1 MAETKTSRA
10 RVAFALLCGL
20 AVCCSVMYIT
30 ADASESVLSM
40 AEKAEDKHIGA
51 GFHRHT
57 PTSVESVDVKKA
69 ARIITTTPDGR
80 ERLMDFLNKVEKQI
94 RTEVAGRKADIAAVR
109 AKMAKNMAYNAAAR
123 SKMKKS
129 LLAKMA
135 VNAKAAKDALDK
147 AMRQTQAKFAAAAAL
162 ENSRNAAT
170 MKRAAQ
176 TRALMRK
183 NKAEAAK
190 ALAHAV
196 LNHPR
201 QLAALDQ
208 ATNAKIKQTNKHIA
222 ANAAQIKENAKK
234 ARKDLDKA
242 MNRFDNKMRNIHNQA
257 LAARSKLVAQ
267 ANAQDA
273 KFRAYANNR
282 IKRIVASNA
291 AKFREVRAKMAKDR
305 SRADMAIKHAAAS
318 MDAALNANKALQDKR
333 FASSVAR
340 LNAAKK
346 EANARVAKFR
356 SGFKV
361 SILQLKGVV
370 ETQTKKL
377 NKRVNDLSA
386 TITKNKF
393 EQAKANRVVNAE
405 LKRMVKLGAD
415 RYAEHLKK
423 DKELRRLMD
432 KNKAATA
439 RSMGRLVETFN
450 ARLGAINRQMAKDR
464 KNSERKLGKATSTL
478 YNVLKKNA
486 EAQAKANKA
495 LTMATRRA
503 KMDAAAALRSA
514 ENAFGSKLAKM
525 HKTVQ
530 RLQAKVNRKMNKL
543 TGIVEKNDV
552 LDIAGRAKLAAVSKY
567 NKNQLKGA
575 VRDAIAKGERRAL
588 AVEKKMK
595 GINKKTRDA
604 MHAKITLK
612 ISLLSKS
619 LNKQIGDLR
628 TDSKKARKLIRAQVL
643 AAIKSAAAVAKSDLA
658 KKVKWAEGKMAALN
672 KGLAHEKKMSL
683 KGRNALRAQE
693 RRNRKH
699 IVRQLGEAIG
709 TQERALL
716 ALKTETNTKI
726 SKLNKDVSAQAKKME
741 KDARAVDAQIKSN
754 TNIINGKLNAARK
767 AAVSA
772 ASAKRYS
779 DSIKAVMKGIEKARK
794 YSQDMFG
801 KVEIQMAKD
810 RAYLDGRFKSEMVN
824 TNNKLTA
831 LTALSSA
838 NFRKT
843 VKDIK
848 AARAKATKEVADAKK
863 YFKGALVELTAK
875 IKQQENRLVGQRQA
889 VTAMVEADRA
899 PQAKINRDT
908 EASLKRIVKIADKRH
923 TESKRA
929 RGFLRALFNQNK
941 KIAAKEIADMR
952 KKASAQLAVGRAEA
966 AAHKLKFAK
975 DLTAATKKLNVAL
988 SKESADQAAKLAGL
1002 KKSLAYTKAA
1012 TAASLAK
1019 AKKEYN
1025 SRITTLTN
1033 TVVANAGK
1041 FEKHLS
1047 RVTGAAMN
1055 WKKASAA
1062 DRKVLRN
1069 QRNAM

>member
-1 MAETKTSRA
+1 MGDHRLNAKETFYLNVYRLLRMDAKGSRA
-10 RVAFALLCGL
+10 RVAFALLSAL
-20 AVCCSVMYIT
+20 AICCSVMYIT
-30 ADASESVLSM
+30 ADGDAETVL
-40 AEKAEDKHIGA
+40 AARGYTPRANKFIGS
-51 GFHRHT
+51 GYDIRR
-57 PTSVESVDVKKA
+57 PRSIESVDVKKA
-69 ARIITTTPDGR
+69 GMIVTNTPDGR
-80 ERLMDFLNKVEKQI
+80 MRLLKYLNKVEKQI
-94 RTEVAGRKADIAAVR
+94 AKESAGRRADVAAIR
-109 AKMAKNMAYNAAAR
+109 AHMARNFAFNQAAR
-123 SKMKKS
+123 ATMKKQ

-135 VNAKAAKDALDK
+135 INAKAAKDSLDRN
-147 AMRQTQAKFAAAAAL
+147 MRRVQRQFAAHAELA
-162 ENSRNAAT
+162 NKRNKAT
-170 MKRAAQ
+170 IARSNK
-176 TRALMRK
+176 TREIMRK
-183 NKAEAAK
+183 NKREAANNLK
-190 ALAHAV
+190 LAVQNQQRALSALAS
-196 LNHPR
+196 
-201 QLAALDQ
+201 

-234 ARKDLDKA
+234 ARKDLEKA
-242 MNRFDNKMRNIHNQA
+242 MNRFDNKMRDIHNQA

-628 TDSKKARKLIRAQVL
+628 TDSKKA
-643 AAIKSAAAVAKSDLA
+643 
-658 KKVKWAEGKMAALN
+658 
-672 KGLAHEKKMSL
+672 H
-683 KGRNALRAQE
+683 
-693 RRNRKH
+693 
-699 IVRQLGEAIG
+699 
-709 TQERALL
+709 
-716 ALKTETNTKI
+716 
-726 SKLNKDVSAQAKKME
+726 
-741 KDARAVDAQIKSN
+741 
-754 TNIINGKLNAARK
+754 
-767 AAVSA
+767 
-772 ASAKRYS
+772 
-779 DSIKAVMKGIEKARK
+779 
-794 YSQDMFG
+794 
-801 KVEIQMAKD
+801 
-810 RAYLDGRFKSEMVN
+810 
-824 TNNKLTA
+824 
-831 LTALSSA
+831 
-838 NFRKT
+838 
-843 VKDIK
+843 
-848 AARAKATKEVADAKK
+848 
-863 YFKGALVELTAK
+863 
-875 IKQQENRLVGQRQA
+875 
-889 VTAMVEADRA
+889 
-899 PQAKINRDT
+899 
-908 EASLKRIVKIADKRH
+908 
-923 TESKRA
+923 
-929 RGFLRALFNQNK
+929 
-941 KIAAKEIADMR
+941 
-952 KKASAQLAVGRAEA
+952 
-966 AAHKLKFAK
+966 
-975 DLTAATKKLNVAL
+975 
-988 SKESADQAAKLAGL
+988 
-1002 KKSLAYTKAA
+1002 
-1012 TAASLAK
+1012 
-1019 AKKEYN
+1019 
-1025 SRITTLTN
+1025 
-1033 TVVANAGK
+1033 
-1041 FEKHLS
+1041 
-1047 RVTGAAMN
+1047 
-1055 WKKASAA
+1055 
-1062 DRKVLRN
+1062 
-1069 QRNAM
+1069 

>member
-1 MAETKTSRA
+1 
-10 RVAFALLCGL
+10 
-20 AVCCSVMYIT
+20 
-30 ADASESVLSM
+30 
-40 AEKAEDKHIGA
+40 
-51 GFHRHT
+51 
-57 PTSVESVDVKKA
+57 
-69 ARIITTTPDGR
+69 
-80 ERLMDFLNKVEKQI
+80 
-94 RTEVAGRKADIAAVR
+94 
-109 AKMAKNMAYNAAAR
+109 
-123 SKMKKS
+123 
-129 LLAKMA
+129 
-135 VNAKAAKDALDK
+135 
-147 AMRQTQAKFAAAAAL
+147 MRQTQAKFAAAAAL

-196 LNHPR
+196 LNHQR

-291 AKFREVRAKMAKDR
+291 AKFREVRAKM
-305 SRADMAIKHAAAS
+305 
-318 MDAALNANKALQDKR
+318 
-333 FASSVAR
+333 
-340 LNAAKK
+340 
-346 EANARVAKFR
+346 AKFR

-754 TNIINGKLNAARK
+754 TINGKLNAARK
-767 AAVSA
+767 AAVNELSAVSA

-899 PQAKINRDT
+899 TQAKINRDT

-923 TESKRA
+923 TE
-929 RGFLRALFNQNK
+929 
-941 KIAAKEIADMR
+941 
-952 KKASAQLAVGRAEA
+952 
-966 AAHKLKFAK
+966 
-975 DLTAATKKLNVAL
+975 
-988 SKESADQAAKLAGL
+988 
-1002 KKSLAYTKAA
+1002 
-1012 TAASLAK
+1012 
-1019 AKKEYN
+1019 
-1025 SRITTLTN
+1025 
-1033 TVVANAGK
+1033 
-1041 FEKHLS
+1041 
-1047 RVTGAAMN
+1047 
-1055 WKKASAA
+1055 
-1062 DRKVLRN
+1062 
-1069 QRNAM
+1069 

>member
-1 MAETKTSRA
+1 
-10 RVAFALLCGL
+10 
-20 AVCCSVMYIT
+20 
-30 ADASESVLSM
+30 
-40 AEKAEDKHIGA
+40 
-51 GFHRHT
+51 
-57 PTSVESVDVKKA
+57 
-69 ARIITTTPDGR
+69 
-80 ERLMDFLNKVEKQI
+80 
-94 RTEVAGRKADIAAVR
+94 
-109 AKMAKNMAYNAAAR
+109 
-123 SKMKKS
+123 
-129 LLAKMA
+129 
-135 VNAKAAKDALDK
+135 
-147 AMRQTQAKFAAAAAL
+147 
-162 ENSRNAAT
+162 
-170 MKRAAQ
+170 
-176 TRALMRK
+176 
-183 NKAEAAK
+183 
-190 ALAHAV
+190 
-196 LNHPR
+196 
-201 QLAALDQ
+201 
-208 ATNAKIKQTNKHIA
+208 
-222 ANAAQIKENAKK
+222 
-234 ARKDLDKA
+234 
-242 MNRFDNKMRNIHNQA
+242 
-257 LAARSKLVAQ
+257 
-267 ANAQDA
+267 
-273 KFRAYANNR
+273 
-282 IKRIVASNA
+282 
-291 AKFREVRAKMAKDR
+291 
-305 SRADMAIKHAAAS
+305 
-318 MDAALNANKALQDKR
+318 
-333 FASSVAR
+333 
-340 LNAAKK
+340 
-346 EANARVAKFR
+346 
-356 SGFKV
+356 
-361 SILQLKGVV
+361 
-370 ETQTKKL
+370 
-377 NKRVNDLSA
+377 
-386 TITKNKF
+386 
-393 EQAKANRVVNAE
+393 
-405 LKRMVKLGAD
+405 
-415 RYAEHLKK
+415 
-423 DKELRRLMD
+423 
-432 KNKAATA
+432 
-439 RSMGRLVETFN
+439 MG
-450 ARLGAINRQMAKDR
+450 
-464 KNSERKLGKATSTL
+464 
-478 YNVLKKNA
+478 
-486 EAQAKANKA
+486 
-495 LTMATRRA
+495 
-503 KMDAAAALRSA
+503 
-514 ENAFGSKLAKM
+514 
-525 HKTVQ
+525 
-530 RLQAKVNRKMNKL
+530 
-543 TGIVEKNDV
+543 
-552 LDIAGRAKLAAVSKY
+552 
-567 NKNQLKGA
+567 NQLKGA

-612 ISLLSKS
+612 ISLLSK
-619 LNKQIGDLR
+619 QICDLR

-767 AAVSA
+767 AAVNELSAVSA

-810 RAYLDGRFKSEMVN
+810 RAYLDGRFKSEMIN

-899 PQAKINRDT
+899 TQAKINRDT

-929 RGFLRALFNQNK
+929 RGFLRALFNQN
-941 KIAAKEIADMR
+941 KEIADMR

-1069 QRNAM
+1069 QRNAMFSDLNKGLTRAIQLGEAKAKKAQEEAEANIASTKRSLQSTIAVQTEFMTDNVFKLLNGKRQKIP

>member
-1 MAETKTSRA
+1 MGELSLLIAMAETKTSRA

-109 AKMAKNMAYNAAAR
+109 AKMAKNIAYNAAAR

-196 LNHPR
+196 LNHQR

-318 MDAALNANKALQDKR
+318 MDSALNANKALQDKR

-346 EANARVAKFR
+346 EADARVAKFR

-486 EAQAKANKA
+486 EANKA

-672 KGLAHEKKMSL
+672 KGLAHEK
-683 KGRNALRAQE
+683 
-693 RRNRKH
+693 
-699 IVRQLGEAIG
+699 
-709 TQERALL
+709 
-716 ALKTETNTKI
+716 
-726 SKLNKDVSAQAKKME
+726 
-741 KDARAVDAQIKSN
+741 
-754 TNIINGKLNAARK
+754 
-767 AAVSA
+767 
-772 ASAKRYS
+772 
-779 DSIKAVMKGIEKARK
+779 
-794 YSQDMFG
+794 
-801 KVEIQMAKD
+801 
-810 RAYLDGRFKSEMVN
+810 
-824 TNNKLTA
+824 
-831 LTALSSA
+831 
-838 NFRKT
+838 
-843 VKDIK
+843 
-848 AARAKATKEVADAKK
+848 
-863 YFKGALVELTAK
+863 
-875 IKQQENRLVGQRQA
+875 
-889 VTAMVEADRA
+889 
-899 PQAKINRDT
+899 
-908 EASLKRIVKIADKRH
+908 
-923 TESKRA
+923 
-929 RGFLRALFNQNK
+929 
-941 KIAAKEIADMR
+941 
-952 KKASAQLAVGRAEA
+952 
-966 AAHKLKFAK
+966 
-975 DLTAATKKLNVAL
+975 
-988 SKESADQAAKLAGL
+988 
-1002 KKSLAYTKAA
+1002 
-1012 TAASLAK
+1012 
-1019 AKKEYN
+1019 
-1025 SRITTLTN
+1025 
-1033 TVVANAGK
+1033 
-1041 FEKHLS
+1041 
-1047 RVTGAAMN
+1047 
-1055 WKKASAA
+1055 
-1062 DRKVLRN
+1062 
-1069 QRNAM
+1069 

>member
-1 MAETKTSRA
+1 MGDHRLNAKETFYLNVYRLQRMDAKGSRA
-10 RVAFALLCGL
+10 RVAFALLSAL
-20 AVCCSVMYIT
+20 AICCSVMYIT
-30 ADASESVLSM
+30 ADGDAETVL
-40 AEKAEDKHIGA
+40 AARGYTPRANKFIGS
-51 GFHRHT
+51 GYDIRR
-57 PTSVESVDVKKA
+57 PRSIESVDVKKA
-69 ARIITTTPDGR
+69 GMIVTNTPDGR
-80 ERLMDFLNKVEKQI
+80 MRLLKYLNKVEKQI
-94 RTEVAGRKADIAAVR
+94 AKESAGRRADVAAIR
-109 AKMAKNMAYNAAAR
+109 AHMARNFAFNQAAR
-123 SKMKKS
+123 ATMKKQ

-135 VNAKAAKDALDK
+135 INAKAAKDSLDRN
-147 AMRQTQAKFAAAAAL
+147 MRRVQRQFAAQAELA
-162 ENSRNAAT
+162 NKRNKAT
-170 MKRAAQ
+170 IARSNK
-176 TRALMRK
+176 TREIMRK
-183 NKAEAAK
+183 NKREAANNLK
-190 ALAHAV
+190 LAVQNQQRALSALAS
-196 LNHPR
+196 
-201 QLAALDQ
+201 

-242 MNRFDNKMRNIHNQA
+242 MNRFDNKMRDIHNQA

-567 NKNQLKGA
+567 NKNKLKGA
-575 VRDAIAKGERRAL
+575 VRDAIAKGEHRAL

-628 TDSKKARKLIRAQVL
+628 TDSKKA
-643 AAIKSAAAVAKSDLA
+643 
-658 KKVKWAEGKMAALN
+658 
-672 KGLAHEKKMSL
+672 H
-683 KGRNALRAQE
+683 
-693 RRNRKH
+693 
-699 IVRQLGEAIG
+699 
-709 TQERALL
+709 
-716 ALKTETNTKI
+716 
-726 SKLNKDVSAQAKKME
+726 
-741 KDARAVDAQIKSN
+741 
-754 TNIINGKLNAARK
+754 
-767 AAVSA
+767 
-772 ASAKRYS
+772 
-779 DSIKAVMKGIEKARK
+779 
-794 YSQDMFG
+794 
-801 KVEIQMAKD
+801 
-810 RAYLDGRFKSEMVN
+810 
-824 TNNKLTA
+824 
-831 LTALSSA
+831 
-838 NFRKT
+838 
-843 VKDIK
+843 
-848 AARAKATKEVADAKK
+848 
-863 YFKGALVELTAK
+863 
-875 IKQQENRLVGQRQA
+875 
-889 VTAMVEADRA
+889 
-899 PQAKINRDT
+899 
-908 EASLKRIVKIADKRH
+908 
-923 TESKRA
+923 
-929 RGFLRALFNQNK
+929 
-941 KIAAKEIADMR
+941 
-952 KKASAQLAVGRAEA
+952 
-966 AAHKLKFAK
+966 
-975 DLTAATKKLNVAL
+975 
-988 SKESADQAAKLAGL
+988 
-1002 KKSLAYTKAA
+1002 
-1012 TAASLAK
+1012 
-1019 AKKEYN
+1019 
-1025 SRITTLTN
+1025 
-1033 TVVANAGK
+1033 
-1041 FEKHLS
+1041 
-1047 RVTGAAMN
+1047 
-1055 WKKASAA
+1055 
-1062 DRKVLRN
+1062 
-1069 QRNAM
+1069 

>member
-1 MAETKTSRA
+1 MGELSLLIAMAETKTSRA

-196 LNHPR
+196 LNHQR

-305 SRADMAIKHAAAS
+305 SSADMAIKHAAAS

-370 ETQTKKL
+370 ETQTKEL

-486 EAQAKANKA
+486 EANKA

-643 AAIKSAAAVAKSDLA
+643 AAIKSAAAVAKSGLA

-767 AAVSA
+767 AAVNELSAVSA

-899 PQAKINRDT
+899 TQAKINRDT

-966 AAHKLKFAK
+966 
-975 DLTAATKKLNVAL
+975 
-988 SKESADQAAKLAGL
+988 
-1002 KKSLAYTKAA
+1002 
-1012 TAASLAK
+1012 
-1019 AKKEYN
+1019 
-1025 SRITTLTN
+1025 
-1033 TVVANAGK
+1033 
-1041 FEKHLS
+1041 
-1047 RVTGAAMN
+1047 
-1055 WKKASAA
+1055 
-1062 DRKVLRN
+1062 
-1069 QRNAM
+1069 

>member
-1 MAETKTSRA
+1 
-10 RVAFALLCGL
+10 
-20 AVCCSVMYIT
+20 
-30 ADASESVLSM
+30 
-40 AEKAEDKHIGA
+40 
-51 GFHRHT
+51 
-57 PTSVESVDVKKA
+57 
-69 ARIITTTPDGR
+69 
-80 ERLMDFLNKVEKQI
+80 
-94 RTEVAGRKADIAAVR
+94 
-109 AKMAKNMAYNAAAR
+109 
-123 SKMKKS
+123 
-129 LLAKMA
+129 
-135 VNAKAAKDALDK
+135 
-147 AMRQTQAKFAAAAAL
+147 MRQTQAKFAAAAAL
-162 ENSRNAAT
+162 ENSRNVAT

-176 TRALMRK
+176 TRAIMRA
-183 NKAEAAK
+183 NKAAAAK
-190 ALAHAV
+190 SLAHAV
-196 LNHPR
+196 LNHQR

-208 ATNAKIKQTNKHIA
+208 ATNAKIKRTNKHIA

-242 MNRFDNKMRNIHNQA
+242 MNKFDNKMRNIHNQA

-282 IKRIVASNA
+282 IKTIVASNA
-291 AKFREVRAKMAKDR
+291 AKFRAVRKKMAEDR
-305 SRADMAIKHAAAS
+305 SRADLNIKHAAAS

-340 LNAAKK
+340 INAAKK

-405 LKRMVKLGAD
+405 LKRMPKLGS
-415 RYAEHLKK
+415 
-423 DKELRRLMD
+423 
-432 KNKAATA
+432 AT
-439 RSMGRLVETFN
+439 N
-450 ARLGAINRQMAKDR
+450 N
-464 KNSERKLGKATSTL
+464 L
-478 YNVLKKNA
+478 YNVLAKNA
-486 EAQAKANKA
+486 AAQHKANKA
-495 LTMATRRA
+495 MTMATRRA

-514 ENAFGSKLAKM
+514 KAAFGSKLAKM
-525 HKTVQ
+525 HKTVS
-530 RLQAKVNRKMNKL
+530 RLQQKVNRKMNKL
-543 TGIVEKNDV
+543 TGIVVKNDV
-552 LDIAGRAKLAAVSKY
+552 RDIAGRAKLAAVSKY
-567 NKNQLKGA
+567 NKNKLKGA

-595 GINKKTRDA
+595 GINKKTREA

-612 ISLLSKS
+612 IGLLEKS

-628 TDSKKARKLIRAQVL
+628 TDSKAARKLIRKQVK
-643 AAIKSAAAVAKSDLA
+643 AAIESAAAVAKSDLA

-672 KGLAHEKKMSL
+672 KGLANEKKKSL

-726 SKLNKDVSAQAKKME
+726 SKLNKDVAAQAKKME
-741 KDARAVDAQIKSN
+741 ADAKAVDAQIKAN

-767 AAVSA
+767 AAVNELSA
-772 ASAKRYS
+772 VSTASAKRYS
-779 DSIKAVMKGIEKARK
+779 NSIKAVMKGIEKARK
-794 YSQDMFG
+794 YSADMFG

-810 RAYLDGRFKSEMVN
+810 RAYLDGRFKSEMTN

-838 NFRKT
+838 NFAKT
-843 VKDIK
+843 VKDIR
-848 AARAKATKEVADAKK
+848 AARKKATAEVASAKK

-889 VTAMVEADRA
+889 VTAMVESDKAT
-899 PQAKINRDT
+899 QAKINADT
-908 EASLKRIVKIADKRH
+908 DKSLRRIVRLADKRH

-941 KIAAKEIADMR
+941 KIAAKEIKDMR
-952 KKASAQLAVGRAEA
+952 IKASAQLAVGRAEA
-966 AAHKLKFAK
+966 AAHKRKFAK
-975 DLTAATKKLNVAL
+975 DLTAATKKLDGAL
-988 SKESADQAAKLAGL
+988 TKESANQAAKLAGL

-1012 TAASLAK
+1012 TKASLTK
-1019 AKKEYN
+1019 AKKEYA

-1033 TVVANAGK
+1033 TVVANAAK

-1047 RVTGAAMN
+1047 RVTGAANN

-1062 DRKVLRN
+1062 DRHVLRLE
-1069 QRNAM
+1069 QGAHPCHPAR